1 MTKIKASVTRTVQF
15 KKKAQKGD
23 PGDPGTNGKGI
34 PYIKAVGS
42 SRNTTSQLQY
52 SYVEVFDGFNKTVYR
67 AFSTGLHVYVF
78 NLDDLSPREEEHIV
92 FTSTTDGE
100 YGVYDKLDRF
110 LRSISLHSSIVAM
123 ISYRTIP
130 FTEYMFKTMFERFGV
145 SSYMFDKKIMGSDSS
160 NMREI
165 ATPFAAILKFGTPP
179 GMALIQQLDEQESQA
194 CAEISSSVISGSLQK
209 AVPQRAGVDGKPG
222 RVPVPYG
229 EYNPNVSYTADDFV
243 APYVLYDGQYYIMS
257 KKGTWHAGQGNP
269 KDDYKTGGENKT
281 WLLLEKYKNIFA
293 EIIMANMGRLGS
305 AIFYG
310 DAMYSM
316 HGKKTSGA
324 TVTNGGVPYYI
335 SETNNSAYYPNLYI
349 NLKTGELI
357 ANSATISGTINS
369 AKLAGVSG
377 TFKELKAK
385 DVDIDKTSGF
395 SFMSGYYNYDK
406 KSKIYTG
413 DIIKTFGSIVGL
425 SKTNKQ
431 NDPHG
436 LIAFD
441 RMYALS
447 SFGAASF
454 NTLYIRNEDGDFN
467 NTQYFIYEP
476 VKNSDFWDGTTVEND
491 ISHFKR
497 ASFKMSYLKDSHIYF
512 NNDRKPDTVELI
524 PAMTAYT
531 NGGKYLSKQKVRCWI
546 INTGGYPAYN
556 HSSTPLH
563 GILGP
568 IQNNL
573 IDSFEPTNGKKQKFC
588 PINSVVI
595 THTQTIKKGP
605 AGYIFDMPVGQF
617 LHVFNANDAQE
628 ILIGCSNGWY
638 KLYGGE
644 SIILMRVIPDFIE
657 PIHDGG
663 PCRGIFVISSYDNGW
678 SKIDK
683 NNYIGSL

>member
-23 PGDPGTNGKGI
+23 PGNPGTNGKGI

-42 SRNTTSQLQY
+42 SRNTVNQRY
-52 SYVEVFDGFNKTVYR
+52 SYVEVFDGFDKTEHR
-67 AFSTGLHVYVF
+67 AYNTGLHIYV
-78 NLDDLSPREEEHIV
+78 LDSDDLSLREEYV
-92 FTSTTDGE
+92 LVSTST
-100 YGVYDKLDRF
+100 YDAYSTADR
-110 LRSISLHSSIVAM
+110 LMNSAGLHSSIVVM
-123 ISYRTIP
+123 VSCGTIP
-130 FTEYMFKTMFERFGV
+130 FSTYLFKQLFEGFGI
-145 SSYMFDKKIMGSDSS
+145 SSYMYDQKIMSGDGF
-160 NMREI
+160 REI

-179 GMALIQQLDEQESQA
+179 GMALMQQLDELEA
-194 CAEISSSVISGSLQK
+194 DVCAEISSSVISGSLQK
-209 AVPQRAGVDGKPG
+209 AVPQRTGVDGEPG

-269 KDDYKTGGENKT
+269 KNNYATGDKT

-305 AIFYG
+305 AIFY
-310 DAMYSM
+310 DKAMYSKF
-316 HGKKTSGA
+316 GEKSNGEK
-324 TVTNGGVPYYI
+324 VKNGGVPYYI
-335 SETNNSAYYPNLYI
+335 RPKDVSAYKPYLYI
-349 NLKTGELI
+349 NLETGEFI

-369 AKLAGVSG
+369 AKLVGVSG

-385 DVDIDKTSGF
+385 KDTEIANTSGF
-395 SFMSGYYNYDK
+395 SFLDDYYGYDE
-406 KSKIYTG
+406 KSKIYNG
-413 DIIKTFGSIVGL
+413 DIIRTFGPLVGL

-454 NTLYIRNEDGDFN
+454 NTLYLRNETESID

-476 VKNSDFWDGTTVEND
+476 RKNSNFWDGTTVENH
-491 ISHFKR
+491 ISHFKM
-497 ASFKMSYLKDSHIYF
+497 ASFEMSYLKSAGYLSS
-512 NNDRKPDTVELI
+512 RKPDTVELI

-531 NGGKYLSKQKVRCWI
+531 NGGKYLSQQKVKCWI
-546 INTGGYPAYN
+546 IHTGGYPAN
-556 HSSTPLH
+556 DHSNTPLH
-563 GILGP
+563 GVLGP
-568 IQNNL
+568 IENNL
-573 IDSFEPTNGKKQKFC
+573 IDSFNPTNGKKQKFC

-595 THTQTIKKGP
+595 AHTKSTKELQ
-605 AGYIFDMPVGQF
+605 GYIFDMPVGQF
-617 LHVFNANDAQE
+617 LHVFNANDARE

-644 SIILMRVIPDFIE
+644 SIILMRVIPDFIL

-663 PCRGIFVISSYDNGW
+663 PCRGIFVMSSYDNGW

>member
-42 SRNTTSQLQY
+42 SRNTVNQQY
-52 SYVEVFDGFNKTVYR
+52 SYVEVFDGFNKTEHR
-67 AFSTGLHVYVF
+67 AYNAGLHIYVF
-78 NLDDLSPREEEHIV
+78 DSDNLSFREEYVLLNSEYNAH
-92 FTSTTDGE
+92 STTE
-100 YGVYDKLDRF
+100 KLVN
-110 LRSISLHSSIVAM
+110 SAGLHSSIVVAV
-123 ISYRTIP
+123 SCRTIP
-130 FTEYMFKTMFERFGV
+130 FSTYLFKQLFEGFGI
-145 SSYMFDKKIMGSDSS
+145 SSYMYDQKIMSSDSF
-160 NMREI
+160 REI

-179 GMALIQQLDEQESQA
+179 GMALIQQLDELEA
-194 CAEISSSVISGSLQK
+194 DVCAEISSSVISGSLQK
-209 AVPQRAGVDGKPG
+209 AVPQRAGIDGEPG

-243 APYVLYDGQYYIMS
+243 APYVLYDGQYYILS

-269 KDDYKTGGENKT
+269 KDNYKNGDKT
-281 WLLLEKYKNIFA
+281 WRLIEKYKNVFA

-305 AIFYG
+305 AIFY
-310 DAMYSM
+310 DKAMYSKF
-316 HGKKTSGA
+316 GEKPNGEK
-324 TVTNGGVPYYI
+324 VKNGGVPYYI
-335 SETNNSAYYPNLYI
+335 KPKDTSAYMPYLYI
-349 NLKTGELI
+349 NLETGELI

-369 AKLAGVSG
+369 SKLVGVSG

-385 DVDIDKTSGF
+385 ENTNIADTSGF
-395 SFMSGYYNYDK
+395 SFVSGYYNYDS
-406 KSKIYTG
+406 KSQIYTG
-413 DIIKTFGSIVGL
+413 DIIKTFGPLVGL

-431 NDPHG
+431 NDMNG

-454 NTLYIRNEDGDFN
+454 NTLYLRNETDSID

-476 VKNSDFWDGTTVEND
+476 IKKGDFWGDTLENHID
-491 ISHFKR
+491 HFKR
-497 ASFKMSYLKDSHIYF
+497 ASFEMSYLRDSRIYF
-512 NNDRKPDTVELI
+512 GDRKPNTVELI

-531 NGGKYLSKQKVRCWI
+531 NGGKYLSQQKVKCWVI
-546 INTGGYPAYN
+546 HTGGYPVN
-556 HSSTPLH
+556 NNLNTPLH
-563 GILGP
+563 NVLGP
-568 IQNNL
+568 VQNDL
-573 IDSFEPTNGKKQKFC
+573 IDSFSPKNGKKQKFC

-595 THTQTIKKGP
+595 THTMSTKELS
-605 AGYIFDMPVGQF
+605 GYIFDMPIGQF
-617 LHVFNANDAQE
+617 LHVFNANDSQE

-644 SIILMRVIPDFIE
+644 SIILMRVIPDFIL

-663 PCRGIFVISSYDNGW
+663 PCRGIFVMSSYDNGW

-683 NNYIGSL
+683 NNYTGSL